1 MKVLVKEILPSQI
14 PWHSQFD
21 PNQEIAT
28 FDVKVEIGNFQHQ
41 FKVAV
46 DIDLIGERQI
56 QIIRTDGKF
65 EKIFKFDLKLH
76 RDICK
81 LVFSVY
87 NHQLVQLPIN
97 LRELELQPLTR
108 SVG

>member
-1 MKVLVKEILPSQI
+1 MKVQVKEIVPSQT

-21 PNQEIAT
+21 PNQEIGT

-41 FKVAV
+41 FKLAV

-56 QIIRTDGKF
+56 QIVRTDDEF
-65 EKIFKFDLKLH
+65 EEIFKFDLQFH

-81 LVFSVY
+81 LVSSVY
-87 NHQLVQLPIN
+87 NHQPVQLPTN
-97 LRELELQPLTR
+97 LGELEKAESLI
-108 SVG
+108 G